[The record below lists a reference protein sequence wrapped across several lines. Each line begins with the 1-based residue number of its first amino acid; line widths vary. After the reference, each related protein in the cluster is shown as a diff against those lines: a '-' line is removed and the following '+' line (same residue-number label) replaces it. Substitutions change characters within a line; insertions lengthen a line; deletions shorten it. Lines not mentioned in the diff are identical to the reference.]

1 MNKKATIRD
10 VAERAGV
17 SISTVHQALNN
28 KPGVGAAT
36 RERIRAAAEE
46 LGYQPNP
53 LASSL
58 KRKPRRIAVLLPTE
72 SGSNRYYYP
81 PVWRGMRE
89 YLASAS
95 DMNLDCTEFRYCE
108 NPQLDAPQ
116 LARLRG
122 MLAEGQLDGLLT
134 AGHIDAFSAAEWDA
148 MRRSGVTVVQI
159 GSDNPQSRSLCC
171 VQPDYK
177 VIGRTMAE
185 LVLGH
190 IPSYGSIV
198 MCAGNPLWEPHDLV
212 VRGFEEYM
220 ADTGA
225 KNLIYK
231 DRSWDLTEGS
241 YRSILQLVQRPDI
254 AACCSVLSQSSLL
267 LGRALEESGKAGG
280 LFAVGSDL
288 SAENVDFLKRGIL
301 NNLIQKNPYAQ
312 GFLGMRILV
321 EHLTL
326 SRQPEQNRCYV
337 GSEVVFRSNLAVY
350 AADGGV
356 RPLLTD

>member
-17 SISTVHQALNN
+17 SISTVHQALND

-36 RERIRAAAEE
+36 RERIRAAAGQ
-46 LGYQPNP
+46 LGYQPNT

-58 KRKPRRIAVLLPTE
+58 KRKTRRIAVLLPTE
-72 SGSNRYYYP
+72 GGRNRYYYP
-81 PVWRGMRE
+81 PVWRGVRE

-95 DMNLDCTEFRYCE
+95 DLNLECTELCYHE
-108 NPQLDAPQ
+108 DPQADAPE
-116 LARLRG
+116 LERLHG
-122 MLAEGQLDGLLT
+122 MLQAGALDGLLT
-134 AGHIDAFSAAEWDA
+134 AGHIDIFSAAEWDEL
-148 MRRSGVTVVQI
+148 RRSGVAVVQI
-159 GSDNPQSRSLCC
+159 GSDNPQSHSLCC

-185 LVLGH
+185 LMLSH
-190 IPSYGSIV
+190 IPCFGSIV
-198 MCAGNPLWEPHDLV
+198 MCAGNALWEPHELV

-225 KNLIYK
+225 QNLIYK
-231 DRSWDLTEGS
+231 DRSWDLTESS
-241 YRSILQLVQRPDI
+241 YRSILQLVRRPDI

-267 LGRALEESGKAGG
+267 LGRALEESGKAGS

-288 SAENVDFLKRGIL
+288 ASENVDYLKRGVM

-312 GFLGMRILV
+312 GFLAMRVLAEFLAQGRRP
-321 EHLTL
+321 EH
-326 SRQPEQNRCYV
+326 PRCYV

-356 RPLLTD
+356 RPLLAE